1 MVISIYHAQFNLRD
15 NPAFSPRCA
24 KTLEAEIKK
33 IDAQYD
39 LCNEAWAKGEQE
51 KFWGDELLDKNIVY
65 NHLQQSYTI
74 IKVPPPF
81 DNPLYMKYINCFPRS
96 IMSLHVET
104 ERMHACP
111 HHFKSYLKFLA
122 LQRFFKLAEK
132 RMKDATFVFKS

>member
-1 MVISIYHAQFNLRD
+1 MVISIYYTQFNLRD
-15 NPAFSPRCA
+15 APAFSPRCA

-39 LCNEAWAKGEQE
+39 LCNEAWAKGEQD

-81 DNPLYMKYINCFPRS
+81 DNPLYM
-96 IMSLHVET
+96 
-104 ERMHACP
+104 
-111 HHFKSYLKFLA
+111 
-122 LQRFFKLAEK
+122 
-132 RMKDATFVFKS
+132 